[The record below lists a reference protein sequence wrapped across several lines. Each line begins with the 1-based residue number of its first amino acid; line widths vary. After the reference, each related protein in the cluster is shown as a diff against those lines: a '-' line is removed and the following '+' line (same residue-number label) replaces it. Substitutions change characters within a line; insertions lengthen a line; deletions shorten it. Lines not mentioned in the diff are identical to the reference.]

1 MKQKSCLNEKENFL
15 EEFGVLLENW
25 QNNIR
30 LQISWPKQTML
41 CIELTRKLLGDLNL
55 IYYDLSDCLLVD
67 DSLGCDYERS
77 EKIFRNRYWKDG
89 HK

>member
-1 MKQKSCLNEKENFL
+1 
-15 EEFGVLLENW
+15 
-25 QNNIR
+25 
-30 LQISWPKQTML
+30 ML

-67 DSLGCDYERS
+67 DSLGYEYERS